1 MSVKGGPNTVT
12 SGLVLELDAGN
23 IKSYQSGSTTWF
35 DKSGN
40 SLNAVLYGSCSYDST
55 TNSILL
61 NNNNYSASI
70 NIISQFFSSG
80 SFPYFNIYTTSSFF
94 NNITNNFSYSV
105 WCRTSSS
112 LNITSPGTV
121 PTEATSGATF
131 AGTAYGNGQY
141 NYLIGPMFPNGV
153 VDFNAT
159 ASTGI
164 AVGNNGIAVV
174 EHAGSYMPG
183 TCIYNPGNST
193 TVGNGWNNVTVVYTS
208 RQAQIFLNGTL
219 VRTGLTSAKS
229 MILMG
234 LGVGNAATPSQPS
247 SSYGLSYGGFRG
259 SIGIVSYYN
268 KSLSAQ
274 EVLQNY
280 NATKTRFGL

>member
-12 SGLVLELDAGN
+12 SGLVLQLDAGN

-40 SLNAVLYGSCSYDST
+40 ALNAVLYGSCSFDST
-55 TNSILL
+55 TNSILI

-70 NIISQFFSSG
+70 NIISQFFPSG
-80 SFPYFNIYTTSSFF
+80 SFPYVDIYRTGSFF
-94 NNITNNFSYSV
+94 NSITNNFSYSV

-112 LNITSPGTV
+112 LNITTPATI
-121 PTEATSGATF
+121 PTEATVGAAF
-131 AGTAYGNGQY
+131 AGTAYGSGQY
-141 NYLIGPMFPNGV
+141 NYLIGPMIPAGA
-153 VDFNAT
+153 VDVYAT

-164 AVGNNGIAVV
+164 VVGNNAIAVV

-193 TVGNGWNNVTVVYTS
+193 TIGNGWNNVTVVYTN
-208 RQAQIFLNGTL
+208 RQAQIFLNGNL

-234 LGVGNAATPSQPS
+234 LGIGNVTAPSQPS
-247 SSYGLSYGGFRG
+247 GSFTLSYGGFRG
-259 SIGIVSYYN
+259 NIATVSYYN
-268 KSLSAQ
+268 KSLSAD

-280 NATKTRFGL
+280 NATKGRFGL